1 MPRSAIWA
9 AIGRQLQNP
18 SGFGGRLI
26 ARMMPIANRRSNRIA
41 IRALDCSPDNSIL
54 DLGCGSGT
62 AVRRL
67 AAMAGQ
73 GLILGLDH
81 SEIMLA
87 QASRRNRHAVRQ
99 GLVHLLRGRIDA
111 LPWRDNSIDKILAV
125 HVVYFA
131 GEAGVCEARRV
142 LRPGGRIVIVATDQ
156 SAMTRWKFA
165 QSSTHEL
172 FDMPGLTNL
181 LVRGGFAT
189 SEISVTHINLAFG
202 VMGLLAIATK

>member
-1 MPRSAIWA
+1 LR
-9 AIGRQLQNP
+9 NP

-26 ARMMPIANRRSNRIA
+26 ARVMGIANRRSNRIA
-41 IRALDCSPDNSIL
+41 IRALDCSPDNTIL
-54 DLGCGSGT
+54 DLGCGSGP
-62 AVRRL
+62 AVKVL
-67 AAMAGQ
+67 AGTAGQ

-81 SEIMLA
+81 SETMLA

-99 GLVHLLRGRIDA
+99 RRVHLVRGRIDA
-111 LPWRDNSIDKILAV
+111 LPWRDNTIDKILAV

-131 GEAGVCEARRV
+131 GEAGVREARRV

-172 FDMPGLTNL
+172 FDVRGLAGL

-189 SEISVTHINLAFG
+189 SEISVTQIKLGFG
-202 VMGLLAIATK
+202 VLGLLAIATK